1 MMEMKLENIFIEYP
15 ESLKSAHILKGY
27 LTDLFPHEEKLKIN
41 LIVNAYEQNIVS
53 EIGTP

>member
-1 MMEMKLENIFIEYP
+1 MEMKLENIFIEYP